1 MSTYVD
7 LMRLDFPEDEQE
19 RMEMFARIEG
29 RLSGQRIEK
38 ANRFRRMEDQE
49 RSLCAGLLLDH
60 ALMRFGR
67 REKTEEIGVS
77 EHGKP
82 VLLSCPE
89 LFFNLSHSIN
99 LVMAVTSDRPC
110 GCDVEEVR
118 KAVAGVS
125 RRFFC
130 EEECQ
135 EIFSCPEG
143 VQRDRMFTRFW
154 TMKESY
160 VKMTGT
166 GLTIPLDSFRI
177 LLPQRRE
184 AQLPFQKNIQE
195 MWESDT
201 QTEKTS
207 IESRKCPEC
216 TVGRVRRSG
225 EHENCALYDFS
236 EWIEEKMEKI
246 SGRGACASVCLSSED
261 RDVFFSFQNLSD
273 VI

>member
-1 MSTYVD
+1 
-7 LMRLDFPEDEQE
+7 
-19 RMEMFARIEG
+19 
-29 RLSGQRIEK
+29 
-38 ANRFRRMEDQE
+38 
-49 RSLCAGLLLDH
+49 
-60 ALMRFGR
+60 
-67 REKTEEIGVS
+67 
-77 EHGKP
+77 
-82 VLLSCPE
+82 
-89 LFFNLSHSIN
+89 
-99 LVMAVTSDRPC
+99 
-110 GCDVEEVR
+110 
-118 KAVAGVS
+118 
-125 RRFFC
+125 
-130 EEECQ
+130 
-135 EIFSCPEG
+135 
-143 VQRDRMFTRFW
+143 
-154 TMKESY
+154 
-160 VKMTGT
+160 MTGT

>member
-7 LMRLDFPEDEQE
+7 LLRLDFPEDEQKK
-19 RMEMFARIEG
+19 MEMFARIEG
-29 RLSGQRIEK
+29 RLSRQRIEK
-38 ANRFRRMEDQE
+38 ANHFRRPEDRE
-49 RSLCAGLLLDH
+49 RSLCAGLLLDY

-67 REKTEEIGVS
+67 REKTEEIGIS

-177 LLPQRRE
+177 LLPQKRPDGSLS
-184 AQLPFQKNIQE
+184 Q
-195 MWESDT
+195 
-201 QTEKTS
+201 QTVQTDCVQ
-207 IESRKCPEC
+207 IENRKCLEYAI
-216 TVGRVRRSG
+216 GRVRRNG

-236 EWIEEKMEKI
+236 EWMKEKMEKI

>member
-19 RMEMFARIEG
+19 KMEMFARIEG

-49 RSLCAGLLLDH
+49 RSLCAGLLLDY

-67 REKTEEIGVS
+67 REKTEEIGIS

-177 LLPQRRE
+177 LLP
-184 AQLPFQKNIQE
+184 
-195 MWESDT
+195 
-201 QTEKTS
+201 
-207 IESRKCPEC
+207 RKM
-216 TVGRVRRSG
+216 TVGSIIRDGQS
-225 EHENCALYDFS
+225 EDCALYDFS

>member
-7 LMRLDFPEDEQE
+7 LMRLDFPEGEQE
-19 RMEMFARIEG
+19 KTEMLSEMKG
-29 RLSGQRIEK
+29 RLSKQRIEK
-38 ANRFRRMEDQE
+38 ADRFRRPEDEE
-49 RSLCAGLLLDH
+49 RCLAAGILLDH

-67 REKTEEIGVS
+67 REKTEKMGIS

-82 VLLSCPE
+82 MLLSCPE
-89 LFFNLSHSIN
+89 LFFNLSHSGDF
-99 LVMAVTSDRPC
+99 VMSVISDRPC

-118 KAVAGVS
+118 QAAAGVS

-130 EEECQ
+130 EEECR

-143 VQRDRMFTRFW
+143 KERDRMFTCFW

-177 LLPQRRE
+177 LLPQKMGMHRKYIAE
-184 AQLPFQKNIQE
+184 KVPDIKNIQ
-195 MWESDT
+195 
-201 QTEKTS
+201 TEKMRTENGKYS
-207 IESRKCPEC
+207 GDA
-216 TVGRVRRSG
+216 VGRVIRDGQSTD
-225 EHENCALYDFS
+225 CALYDFS
-236 EWIEEKMEKI
+236 ECMKEKREKI
-246 SGRGACASVCLSSED
+246 SGGEACASLCLSSED
-261 RDVFFSFQNLSD
+261 RDVFFSFQKLSD